1 MKPITKKTML
11 KKTFDCMAY
20 KAAVQSEIQTAIQGK
35 SNDAQ
40 LAFLKQQAESGTLG
54 PWWKK
59 SDCERPQGGGTGS
72 VVLLSTRLRIN
83 APFFRRSGGTCGRR
97 LCIPLG

>member
-1 MKPITKKTML
+1 ML

-20 KAAVQSEIQTAIQGK
+20 KAAVQSEIQTALQDK
-35 SNDAQ
+35 SNAAQ

-59 SDCERPQGGGTGS
+59 VIANARKAGG
-72 VVLLSTRLRIN
+72 R
-83 APFFRRSGGTCGRR
+83 AA
-97 LCIPLG
+97 